1 MASVLRGPEVHVARL
16 VGVTDPLLVDPA
28 WQHMLDEARAEG
40 HRAGFEEGRR
50 VGREETVAEVEA
62 ASESIRRAVEDTRA
76 EIRRTQEETAASL
89 LRTAFDLVERL
100 IGDLPVEP
108 TVLVDKVR
116 AALDELDSPHLEV
129 RVGPDM
135 VEFVTS
141 SVADDARVT
150 VVADPSLGRGEA
162 RIVGEWCD
170 ADLTWET
177 ALEILRE
184 VLGA

>member
-1 MASVLRGPEVHVARL
+1 
-16 VGVTDPLLVDPA
+16 
-28 WQHMLDEARAEG
+28 
-40 HRAGFEEGRR
+40 
-50 VGREETVAEVEA
+50 
-62 ASESIRRAVEDTRA
+62 
-76 EIRRTQEETAASL
+76 TQEETAASL

-162 RIVGEWCD
+162 RIVGEWCECD